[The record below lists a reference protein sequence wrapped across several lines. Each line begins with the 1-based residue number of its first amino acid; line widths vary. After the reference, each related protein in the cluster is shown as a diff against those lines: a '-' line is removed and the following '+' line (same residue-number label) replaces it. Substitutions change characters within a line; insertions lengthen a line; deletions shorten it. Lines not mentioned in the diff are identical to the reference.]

1 MDRSLEGPAW
11 PGVGRERG
19 RKGRAEKDGVKSGKK
34 RRERKREGEGDRI
47 KYCKKKMLEDRDTGE
62 GWRELERGKERR
74 RKKGLHDGR
83 SNYEK
88 TRRRSFRGDT
98 LMAKQNGFYGIQ
110 ITSLHVCDC
119 VHMCNYVCY

>member
-47 KYCKKKMLEDRDTGE
+47 KYCKKK
-62 GWRELERGKERR
+62 KNARR
-74 RKKGLHDGR
+74 RE
-83 SNYEK
+83 NW
-88 TRRRSFRGDT
+88 RGMEGARARERET
-98 LMAKQNGFYGIQ
+98 KEEGV
-110 ITSLHVCDC
+110 T
-119 VHMCNYVCY
+119 